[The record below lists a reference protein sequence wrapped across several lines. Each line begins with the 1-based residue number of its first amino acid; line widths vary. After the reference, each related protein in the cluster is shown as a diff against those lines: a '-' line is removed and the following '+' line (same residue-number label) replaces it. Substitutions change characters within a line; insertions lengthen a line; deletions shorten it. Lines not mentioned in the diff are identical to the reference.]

1 MASASV
7 SIWKSAMSLLVV
19 LLIVLLLVGGIGAYP
34 SWSYSAGWG
43 YGPSS
48 LIGLLLVVLIVMAL
62 LGRSPI

>member
-1 MASASV
+1 
-7 SIWKSAMSLLVV
+7 MSLLVV